1 MSNCSRRQSLFAAA
15 EEKTGS
21 GINLCLTQ
29 TTDRCKNKKPT
40 KKPTHPNNTH
50 THTINKR
57 KKTHP
62 ARFKPPVPSRVYF
75 SPPPSRKKNKSLTA
89 LLRPPTNVR
98 CAAKPPPL
106 RALPVPPRSACQ
118 PARAREPAPPTSPL
132 PSAPAALRMRRSHG
146 SILLNRALSLCAPHC
161 PFKEK
166 GRAGSLGGGR
176 CCPL

>member
-1 MSNCSRRQSLFAAA
+1 MFNTNHRPLQKQKTN
-15 EEKTGS
+15 EKT
-21 GINLCLTQ
+21 NPPQQHTHTQ
-29 TTDRCKNKKPT
+29 STNEKKPT
-40 KKPTHPNNTH
+40 QHGLNLPFPLGCT
-50 THTINKR
+50 
-57 KKTHP
+57 
-62 ARFKPPVPSRVYF
+62 FL
-75 SPPPSRKKNKSLTA
+75 PPPSRKKNKSLTA